1 MKFFKGKAAK
11 WLAGVL
17 VTSALVYI
25 GVPAPV
31 ATQVGNV
38 AAEQV
43 EEMMAE

>member
-1 MKFFKGKAAK
+1 MKFFKGKAVK

-31 ATQVGNV
+31 ATQVGEV
-38 AAEQV
+38 AGQQAAELV
-43 EEMMAE
+43 E